1 MDKHNFDSLKN
12 LKAPQEWIEKA
23 ALIPESTEKRR
34 AFPLYHVT
42 AAASVVLVALIGL
55 SAFLLFGR
63 GQAPIIVHG
72 QPDATTAETLA
83 VGHAETV
90 GVTENSK
97 PTDAAVS
104 PTRASQAGSTEF
116 FADSTEAPAKPAQ
129 PATEK
134 AADPTVYPTAP
145 SAPTVAPT
153 NALAE
158 PPTAPSILPTTPP
171 PTTPPATEAPTDGME
186 VPAGDGEISFSAVF
200 SSTLIGEGEPLYCTF
215 WEQDHYASS
224 MAIDDDHKSRY
235 SILKNGMALA
245 MYEALVPASAGDDPH
260 VITYEYIF
268 YNSRGQVIARGTE
281 SFVI

>member
-1 MDKHNFDSLKN
+1 MDRHSFDSLKN
-12 LKAPQEWIEKA
+12 LKAPREWIEKA
-23 ALIPESTEKRR
+23 ALIPESTEKRH
-34 AFPLYHVT
+34 AFPLYRVT
-42 AAASVVLVALIGL
+42 AAAGIVLVALIGL

-63 GQAPIIVHG
+63 GQAPVTVQG
-72 QPDATTAETLA
+72 QPETTAETLA
-83 VGHAETV
+83 FGSTETV
-90 GVTENSK
+90 GVTENGM

-104 PTRASQAGSTEF
+104 PTRASQAGSTDF
-116 FADSTEAPAKPAQ
+116 FADSTEAPAKPSQ

-134 AADPTVYPTAP
+134 PADPTVYPTAP

-153 NALAE
+153 EA
-158 PPTAPSILPTTPP
+158 PTASPVLPTSPP

-224 MAIDDDHKSRY
+224 MAIDDDHKARY
-235 SILKNGMALA
+235 SILKNGMVLA

-260 VITYEYIF
+260 EYTYEYIF
-268 YNSRGQVIARGTE
+268 YNSRGQMVARGTE
-281 SFVI
+281 SFII

>member
-23 ALIPESTEKRR
+23 ALIPESAEKRR
-34 AFPLYHVT
+34 VFPLYRVT

-55 SAFLLFGR
+55 LAFLLFGR
-63 GQAPIIVHG
+63 GQAPITV
-72 QPDATTAETLA
+72 PDATTAETLV
-83 VGHAETV
+83 VGDTETV
-90 GVTENSK
+90 SATEHSK

-134 AADPTVYPTAP
+134 PADPTAYPTAP
-145 SAPTVAPT
+145 SAPTDAPT
-153 NALAE
+153 DA
-158 PPTAPSILPTTPP
+158 PTVPSTAPPVLPTTTPP
-171 PTTPPATEAPTDGME
+171 PTPPVTEAPTDGME

-200 SSTLIGEGEPLYCTF
+200 SSTLIGEGEPLYCAF

-224 MAIDDDHKSRY
+224 MMIDDDHKARY
-235 SILKNGMALA
+235 SILKNGMVLA
-245 MYEALVPASAGDDPH
+245 MYEALVPATAGDDPH

-281 SFVI
+281 SFII

>member
-12 LKAPQEWIEKA
+12 LKAPREWIEKA
-23 ALIPESTEKRR
+23 ALIPESTEKRC
-34 AFPLYHVT
+34 AFPLYRVT

-63 GQAPIIVHG
+63 GQAPITV
-72 QPDATTAETLA
+72 QNATTAETRA
-83 VGHAETV
+83 IGNAETV
-90 GVTENSK
+90 GVTEDSK

-129 PATEK
+129 HATEK
-134 AADPTVYPTAP
+134 PADPTVYPTAP

-153 NALAE
+153 E
-158 PPTAPSILPTTPP
+158 VPPAPTVLPTTPP
-171 PTTPPATEAPTDGME
+171 PTTPPAAEAPTDGME

-224 MAIDDDHKSRY
+224 MAIDDDHKARY
-235 SILKNGMALA
+235 FILKNGMVLA

-260 VITYEYIF
+260 EYTYEYIF

-281 SFVI
+281 SFII

>member
-34 AFPLYHVT
+34 AFPLYRVT

-63 GQAPIIVHG
+63 GQAPITV
-72 QPDATTAETLA
+72 QNATTAETRA
-83 VGHAETV
+83 IGNAETV

-134 AADPTVYPTAP
+134 PADPTVYPTAP
-145 SAPTVAPT
+145 PAPTDAPT
-153 NALAE
+153 DA
-158 PPTAPSILPTTPP
+158 PTAPSVLPTAPP

-200 SSTLIGEGEPLYCTF
+200 SSSLIGEGEPLYCAF

-224 MAIDDDHKSRY
+224 MTIDDDHKARY
-235 SILKNGMALA
+235 FILKNGTALA

-260 VITYEYIF
+260 EYTYEYIF

-281 SFVI
+281 SFII

>member
-12 LKAPQEWIEKA
+12 LKAPREWIEKA
-23 ALIPESTEKRR
+23 ALIPESAEKRR
-34 AFPLYHVT
+34 AFPLYRVT

-63 GQAPIIVHG
+63 GQAPITV
-72 QPDATTAETLA
+72 QNATTAETRA
-83 VGHAETV
+83 IGNAETV
-90 GVTENSK
+90 GVTENGK

-129 PATEK
+129 PVTEK
-134 AADPTVYPTAP
+134 ETVPTVHPTVSPAPTEAPTEAPTAP
-145 SAPTVAPT
+145 PV
-153 NALAE
+153 
-158 PPTAPSILPTTPP
+158 LPTTPP

-186 VPAGDGEISFSAVF
+186 VPAGDGELSFSAVF
-200 SSTLIGEGEPLYCTF
+200 SSSLIGEGEPLYCTF

-224 MAIDDDHKSRY
+224 MAIDDDHKARY
-235 SILKNGMALA
+235 SILKNGMVLA
-245 MYEALVPASAGDDPH
+245 MYEALVPASAGDDPR

-281 SFVI
+281 SFII

>member
-34 AFPLYHVT
+34 VFPLYRVT

-63 GQAPIIVHG
+63 GQAPITV
-72 QPDATTAETLA
+72 QNATTAETRA
-83 VGHAETV
+83 IVNAETV

-145 SAPTVAPT
+145 FAPTVAPT
-153 NALAE
+153 EA
-158 PPTAPSILPTTPP
+158 PTAPSVLPTTPP

-186 VPAGDGEISFSAVF
+186 VPAGDGELSFSAVF

-224 MAIDDDHKSRY
+224 MAIDDDHKARY
-235 SILKNGMALA
+235 FILKNGMVLA

-281 SFVI
+281 SFII

>member
-23 ALIPESTEKRR
+23 ALIPESAEKRR
-34 AFPLYHVT
+34 AFPLYRVT
-42 AAASVVLVALIGL
+42 AAASIMLVALIGV

-72 QPDATTAETLA
+72 QPDATAETRA
-83 VGHAETV
+83 IGNAETV

-97 PTDAAVS
+97 PTDAAVN

-129 PATEK
+129 PAAEK
-134 AADPTVYPTAP
+134 PADPTVYPTAP
-145 SAPTVAPT
+145 PAPTVAPT
-153 NALAE
+153 AQ
-158 PPTAPSILPTTPP
+158 PILPTAPP
-171 PTTPPATEAPTDGME
+171 PTTPPATVPPTDGME

-200 SSTLIGEGEPLYCTF
+200 SSALIGEGEPLYCTF

-224 MAIDDDHKSRY
+224 MTIDDDHKARY
-235 SILKNGMALA
+235 SILKNGTALA
-245 MYEALVPASAGDDPH
+245 MYEALVPASAGDEPH

-268 YNSRGQVIARGTE
+268 YNSRGQMVARGTE
-281 SFVI
+281 SFII

>member
-34 AFPLYHVT
+34 AFPLYRVT

-63 GQAPIIVHG
+63 GQTPITV
-72 QPDATTAETLA
+72 QDATTAETRA
-83 VGHAETV
+83 IGNSETV

-97 PTDAAVS
+97 PTDAVVS
-104 PTRASQAGSTEF
+104 PTRGSQAGSTEF

-134 AADPTVYPTAP
+134 PADPTVYPTAS
-145 SAPTVAPT
+145 SAPTDAPIEAPT
-153 NALAE
+153 EA
-158 PPTAPSILPTTPP
+158 PTAPPILPTAPP

-200 SSTLIGEGEPLYCTF
+200 SSSLIGEGEPLYCTF

-224 MAIDDDHKSRY
+224 MAIDDDHKARY
-235 SILKNGMALA
+235 SILKNGMVLA

>member
-23 ALIPESTEKRR
+23 ALIPESTEKRH
-34 AFPLYHVT
+34 AFPLYRVT

-63 GQAPIIVHG
+63 GQTPITV
-72 QPDATTAETLA
+72 QNVTTAETRA
-83 VGHAETV
+83 IGNAETV
-90 GVTENSK
+90 GVTENGK

-104 PTRASQAGSTEF
+104 PTRASQANPTEY

-134 AADPTVYPTAP
+134 AAVPTVYPTAP
-145 SAPTVAPT
+145 TVAPT
-153 NALAE
+153 EA
-158 PPTAPSILPTTPP
+158 PTAPLILPTAPP
-171 PTTPPATEAPTDGME
+171 PTTPPATVPPTDGME

-200 SSTLIGEGEPLYCTF
+200 SSSLIGEGEPLYCAF

-224 MAIDDDHKSRY
+224 MTIDDDHKARY
-235 SILKNGMALA
+235 SILKNGTALA

-281 SFVI
+281 SFMI

>member
-34 AFPLYHVT
+34 AFPLYRVT

-63 GQAPIIVHG
+63 GQTPITV
-72 QPDATTAETLA
+72 QNATTAETRA
-83 VGHAETV
+83 IGNAETV
-90 GVTENSK
+90 GVTEDSK

-134 AADPTVYPTAP
+134 AAVPTVYPTAP
-145 SAPTVAPT
+145 TVAPT
-153 NALAE
+153 EA
-158 PPTAPSILPTTPP
+158 PTAPLILPTAPP
-171 PTTPPATEAPTDGME
+171 PTTPPATVPPTDGME

-200 SSTLIGEGEPLYCTF
+200 SSSLIGEGEPLYCTF

-224 MAIDDDHKSRY
+224 MAIDDDHKARY
-235 SILKNGMALA
+235 SILKNGTALA

-268 YNSRGQVIARGTE
+268 YNSRGQMIARGTE
-281 SFVI
+281 SFMI

>member
-34 AFPLYHVT
+34 AFPLYRVT

-63 GQAPIIVHG
+63 GQTPITV
-72 QPDATTAETLA
+72 QNATTAETRA
-83 VGHAETV
+83 IGNAETV

-129 PATEK
+129 PVTEK
-134 AADPTVYPTAP
+134 ETVPTVHPTVSPAPTEAPTEAPTAP
-145 SAPTVAPT
+145 PV
-153 NALAE
+153 
-158 PPTAPSILPTTPP
+158 LPTTPP

-224 MAIDDDHKSRY
+224 MAIDDDHKARY
-235 SILKNGMALA
+235 FILKNGMVLA
-245 MYEALVPASAGDDPH
+245 MYEALVPASAGDDPR

-281 SFVI
+281 SFII

>member
-23 ALIPESTEKRR
+23 ALIPESTEKRC
-34 AFPLYHVT
+34 AFPLYRVT

-63 GQAPIIVHG
+63 GQAPITV
-72 QPDATTAETLA
+72 QNATTAETRA
-83 VGHAETV
+83 IGNAETV
-90 GVTENSK
+90 GVTEDSK

-134 AADPTVYPTAP
+134 AAVPTVYPTAP
-145 SAPTVAPT
+145 TVAPTVAPT
-153 NALAE
+153 EA
-158 PPTAPSILPTTPP
+158 PTAPLILPTAPP
-171 PTTPPATEAPTDGME
+171 PTTPPATVPPTDGME

-200 SSTLIGEGEPLYCTF
+200 SSSLIGEGEPLYCAF

-224 MAIDDDHKSRY
+224 MTIDDDHKARY
-235 SILKNGMALA
+235 SILKNGTALA

-268 YNSRGQVIARGTE
+268 YNSRGQVIAGGTE
-281 SFVI
+281 NFVI

>member
-23 ALIPESTEKRR
+23 ALIPESTEKRL
-34 AFPLYHVT
+34 AFPLYRVT

-63 GQAPIIVHG
+63 GQTPITV
-72 QPDATTAETLA
+72 QNATTAETRA
-83 VGHAETV
+83 IGNAETI

-129 PATEK
+129 PVTEK
-134 AADPTVYPTAP
+134 ETVPTVHPTVSPAPTEAPTEAPTAP
-145 SAPTVAPT
+145 PV
-153 NALAE
+153 
-158 PPTAPSILPTTPP
+158 LPTTPP

-224 MAIDDDHKSRY
+224 MAIDDDHKARY
-235 SILKNGMALA
+235 FILKNGMVLA
-245 MYEALVPASAGDDPH
+245 MYEALVPASAGDDPR

-268 YNSRGQVIARGTE
+268 YNSRGQMVARGTE
-281 SFVI
+281 SFII

>member
-23 ALIPESTEKRR
+23 ALIPGSTEKRR
-34 AFPLYHVT
+34 AFPLYRVT

-72 QPDATTAETLA
+72 QPDATAETRA
-83 VGHAETV
+83 IGNAETV

-97 PTDAAVS
+97 PTDAAVN

-129 PATEK
+129 PAAEK
-134 AADPTVYPTAP
+134 PADPTVYPTAP
-145 SAPTVAPT
+145 SAPTAAPT
-153 NALAE
+153 EA
-158 PPTAPSILPTTPP
+158 PTAPSVLPTTPP

-224 MAIDDDHKSRY
+224 MTIDDDHKARY
-235 SILKNGMALA
+235 FILKNGMVLA

-268 YNSRGQVIARGTE
+268 YNSRGQVVARGTE
-281 SFVI
+281 SFII

>member
-34 AFPLYHVT
+34 VVPFYRVT
-42 AAASVVLVALIGL
+42 AAASVVLVALIGV

-63 GQAPIIVHG
+63 GQAPITV
-72 QPDATTAETLA
+72 QNATTAETRA
-83 VGHAETV
+83 IGNAETV
-90 GVTENSK
+90 GVSENSK

-134 AADPTVYPTAP
+134 PADPTVYPTAP
-145 SAPTVAPT
+145 SVPTVAPT
-153 NALAE
+153 EA
-158 PPTAPSILPTTPP
+158 PTAPSVLPTIPP

-186 VPAGDGEISFSAVF
+186 VPAGDGELSFSAVF
-200 SSTLIGEGEPLYCTF
+200 SSSLIGEGEPLYFTF

-224 MAIDDDHKSRY
+224 MAIDDDHKARY
-235 SILKNGMALA
+235 FILKNGMVLA
-245 MYEALVPASAGDDPH
+245 MYEALVPASAGDNPH
-260 VITYEYIF
+260 EITYEYIF
-268 YNSRGQVIARGTE
+268 YNSRGQMIARGTE
-281 SFVI
+281 SFII